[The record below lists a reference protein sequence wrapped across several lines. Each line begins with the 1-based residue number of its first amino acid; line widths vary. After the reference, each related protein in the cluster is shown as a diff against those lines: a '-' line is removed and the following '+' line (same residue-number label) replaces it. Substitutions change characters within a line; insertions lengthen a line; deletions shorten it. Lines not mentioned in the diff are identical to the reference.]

1 MFFGM
6 QFDWFS
12 VLYIFDSIFLYRK
25 EDVFMPSLK
34 QKNKQ
39 LAPAAVITISFL
51 IIIAVGALLLIMPF
65 SSAEHK
71 FTNPLTAFFTA
82 TSATCVTGLVIEDTG
97 SYWSTVGQVVILLMI
112 QVGGLGL
119 VTFTTF
125 FNFLLHKKLELHT
138 LQVASESANASGFYN
153 VKGMI
158 RSILAISFCIELIG
172 AILLSV
178 SYIPKFGA
186 KGIYIAVYLS
196 VTAFCNAG
204 FDIMGMVAE
213 PFSSVTSLSS
223 DPVTLIVLPMIII
236 AGGLGF
242 LVWTNLIEYRRSKKL
257 LFQTKLVLIATALL
271 IAAGIITTLVTEW
284 DNPDTLRGKGFFY
297 KLGNS
302 FFNSVTMRTAGF
314 NSIDTAN
321 MTPTM
326 KIASIIFMFIG
337 AAPGS
342 TGGGVKLT
350 TIAIILMT
358 ILSVLSGRS
367 DTVVMGRKI
376 EQDAVY
382 KSITVLFIFIFI
394 ITAASIVIYNI
405 NFGITGLDTAFEVTS
420 AISTTGLSAGVT
432 AKCNAVSKIIL
443 IVIMFAGRVG
453 PVSLVLGISMNSRH
467 KNKNEVIPVGKVM
480 VG

>member
-65 SSAEHK
+65 SSAEQK

-204 FDIMGMVAE
+204 FDIMGMVTE

-405 NFGITGLDTAFEVTS
+405 NSGITGLDTAFEVTS